1 MFSRYCVKLEVFHKM
16 KYENML
22 RNQGNKELLIMANTV
37 KMTFEDVLKE
47 IESVNDI
54 ELVGNLDKI
63 RLEGAD
69 EVKEY
74 PYYLVAYGDMEEI
87 KDGYARTVKFAPIQF
102 VFLATL
108 ESIITELRHGLVESV
123 PVNGVKPSPFLFV
136 YDDVVH
142 GYALYSYFFE
152 QYKILDEEKVERDRY
167 FKGSDFPIDLR
178 EGVKF
183 YMDKPMCMTHQNFSV
198 DKFRENDIIT
208 IPNYYDVTT
217 FNYTNIPDGFVKPQ
231 TLFDVWKIPNVNV
244 LIDFGMWELY
254 LGYTDKVVINNGI
267 VSVVI
272 VADSEDFDKFI
283 KTMPKNGRYEFDIFK
298 DFVNIRVS
306 YTFLDQNQDLNCNVV
321 NPGVD
326 LEDDGFDDE
335 VVTLGSD

>member
-1 MFSRYCVKLEVFHKM
+1 M
-16 KYENML
+16 
-22 RNQGNKELLIMANTV
+22 
-37 KMTFEDVLKE
+37 
-47 IESVNDI
+47 
-54 ELVGNLDKI
+54 
-63 RLEGAD
+63 
-69 EVKEY
+69 
-74 PYYLVAYGDMEEI
+74 
-87 KDGYARTVKFAPIQF
+87 
-102 VFLATL
+102 
-108 ESIITELRHGLVESV
+108 
-123 PVNGVKPSPFLFV
+123 
-136 YDDVVH
+136 
-142 GYALYSYFFE
+142 
-152 QYKILDEEKVERDRY
+152 
-167 FKGSDFPIDLR
+167 
-178 EGVKF
+178 
-183 YMDKPMCMTHQNFSV
+183 
-198 DKFRENDIIT
+198 
-208 IPNYYDVTT
+208 
-217 FNYTNIPDGFVKPQ
+217 
-231 TLFDVWKIPNVNV
+231 NV